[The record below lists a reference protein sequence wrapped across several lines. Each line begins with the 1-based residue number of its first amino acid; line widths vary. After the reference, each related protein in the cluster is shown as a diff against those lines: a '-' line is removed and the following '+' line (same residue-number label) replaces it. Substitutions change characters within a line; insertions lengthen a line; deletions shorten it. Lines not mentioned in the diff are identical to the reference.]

1 MSLVA
6 SSTSIPNEAERRKPE
21 WCEATGEWIALKEGL
36 WLFPKPIVEY
46 FPKFVDGRAVFATGS
61 SYGDAFDELVE
72 TVLQSETISDYYGSM
87 FGLAVDMIQRNY
99 HLNDEEMSALFRTEK
114 GNEADDERWR
124 QVLAV
129 AKGSAPKPSPA
140 GGDAA

>member
-1 MSLVA
+1 M
-6 SSTSIPNEAERRKPE
+6 
-21 WCEATGEWIALKEGL
+21 
-36 WLFPKPIVEY
+36 
-46 FPKFVDGRAVFATGS
+46 FATGS

-129 AKGSAPKPSPA
+129 AKGSAPKLSPA